1 MHEGAAFEV
10 ETKRAL
16 IGDPAIHYEKRG
28 ATIKR
33 IIFLALNDKYA
44 AA

>member
-1 MHEGAAFEV
+1 VRERAALEV

-16 IGDPAIHYEKRG
+16 IGDPAIHYEKRD

-44 AA
+44 TA